1 MTMKNEHMAK
11 LDFND
16 ISRNNKYAFKDVEHY
31 IRTVSQSVVCCAL
44 NNESFESNRS
54 WIKVIAIDQTQAV
67 VPPTRN
73 RVDPFWSKA
82 TFSTQFT
89 QGQHHLR
96 LHQIVLFSC
105 FRQLNFNCLHN
116 GESHFGINWF
126 VIIIFELKKIY
137 INKFILSLIRK
148 LIALQLHCR
157 IIRLFI
163 WNRMAVHW
171 NQHIDYFFLF

>member
-137 INKFILSLIRK
+137 K
-148 LIALQLHCR
+148 LIYS
-157 IIRLFI
+157 II
-163 WNRMAVHW
+163 N
-171 NQHIDYFFLF
+171 

>member
-16 ISRNNKYAFKDVEHY
+16 ISRNNKYALEDVEHY
-31 IRTVSQSVVCCAL
+31 IKTVSQSVVCCAM
-44 NNESFESNRS
+44 NNKWIIRIESNRS
-54 WIKVIAIDQTQAV
+54 WIKVIAIGQTQSV
-67 VPPTRN
+67 VSSIRDH
-73 RVDPFWSKA
+73 VDPFWSKA
-82 TFSTQFT
+82 TFSTQFI

-137 INKFILSLIRK
+137 K
-148 LIALQLHCR
+148 LIYS
-157 IIRLFI
+157 IIKL
-163 WNRMAVHW
+163 
-171 NQHIDYFFLF
+171 L